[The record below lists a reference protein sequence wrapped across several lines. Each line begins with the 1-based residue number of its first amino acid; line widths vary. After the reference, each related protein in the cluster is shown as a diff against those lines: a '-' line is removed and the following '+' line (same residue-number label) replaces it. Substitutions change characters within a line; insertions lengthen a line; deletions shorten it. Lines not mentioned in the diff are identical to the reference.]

1 MIDLTSMLNGASGGL
16 LGLGGSLASQV
27 VKYFA
32 DKQKAKDE
40 LAARQADYAHDIQM
54 AGLTRSAAADA
65 ARDQLE
71 QTRVQGDI
79 EGLKAAIA
87 DQTQAAGRVDPWVA
101 NILALVRPGLT
112 VLLVLGLLALAAAM
126 IDGAHPEL
134 KDAFETIAWMA
145 SVAIT
150 WWFGSR
156 DHQKAK
162 GAG

>member
-1 MIDLTSMLNGASGGL
+1 MIDLTSMLNGATGGL
-16 LGLGGSLASQV
+16 LGLGGSLAAQV
-27 VKYFA
+27 VQYFK
-32 DKQKAKDE
+32 DKQAAKD
-40 LAARQADYAHDIQM
+40 AREAKQLDYAHEVQM

-65 ARDQLE
+65 AAEALE

-87 DQTQAAGRVDPWVA
+87 DQTGIAGRVDPWVA

-112 VLLVLGLLALAAAM
+112 VLLVLGLLALAVAM
-126 IDGAHPEL
+126 VDGAHPEL
-134 KDAFETIAWMA
+134 KSAFETIAWMA